1 MSKADEVRA
10 FLNSFRQIAG
20 TPSRLILLRKHPGS
34 KNAQC
39 ILDLEI
45 TELEAKEV
53 VFGLSVKDF
62 WKGPEDDRD
71 VSGQQCWFFC
81 PRVQGREIYVKLV
94 VGRSGSGIPVAKILS
109 FHFPEFPISRP
120 SSDKNW

>member
-1 MSKADEVRA
+1 MAKPNADEIKA

-20 TPSRLILLRKHPGS
+20 TPDRLVLLRRQPGS

-39 ILDLEI
+39 ILALEI

-53 VFGLSVKDF
+53 VFGLTVNDY

-81 PRVQGREIYVKLV
+81 PRVQEQDIYVKLV
-94 VGRSGSGIPVAKILS
+94 VGRIGTGKVAKILS

-120 SSDKNW
+120 SSGKN